1 MVERNQK
8 KCAFLREAKSV
19 TESNVVIEDRS
30 VEELSGYKPS
40 IITSRGVATIKS
52 MLSMMSHLITND
64 CQMMIWKGQEYQ
76 KEIEE
81 ALDKPWNFKFQCH
94 NSKIRGM
101 IVILSDFTKV

>member
-64 CQMMIWKGQEYQ
+64 CQMMLWKGQEYQ

-94 NSKIRGM
+94 KSKIRGM